1 MSNISGS
8 RSLLIHVSVSLMGT
22 NTTFKITSRYY
33 LPWRLVVMKSPRAPQ
48 IQRHPWFT
56 VMWREQ
62 RGSLSNM
69 EKQKQNPQLH
79 FAKREGKSILLK
91 DINFYNDN

>member
-1 MSNISGS
+1 MNNISGS
-8 RSLLIHVSVSLMGT
+8 RSLLIHVSASLMGT
-22 NTTFKITSRYY
+22 NTTFKITNRHY
-33 LPWRLVVMKSPRAPQ
+33 LPWRLVMMKSPSAPQ
-48 IQRHPWFT
+48 IQRHPWCI
-56 VMWREQ
+56 VMWRKQ

>member
-1 MSNISGS
+1 
-8 RSLLIHVSVSLMGT
+8 
-22 NTTFKITSRYY
+22 
-33 LPWRLVVMKSPRAPQ
+33 
-48 IQRHPWFT
+48 
-56 VMWREQ
+56 
-62 RGSLSNM
+62 M